1 MIGDHV
7 YINGDFVPRD
17 AAKVSVFDR
26 SFVYG
31 DGVFEGLQAVNGGVF
46 RLEAHID
53 RLYRS
58 ALYLGFE
65 IPLAKSAMIA
75 AVLETARRN
84 QMRDGYLRPIVSR
97 GVGPIGVRHTEKLG
111 PGNVVIIAQHER
123 VEDRADIFASGERA
137 HIVSLRRIPP
147 DSVDSRAKTCNY
159 INNILAFLEARKAGA
174 NTAIML
180 DQHGGVA
187 EGYGSNIFAVR
198 DGVVETPPTGNI
210 LEGITR
216 GVVLELC
223 AELGL
228 DARERAMTSYD
239 LIVADEVF
247 ETATMA
253 EIVPIVAIDGRRI
266 GDGQVGRATKRLH
279 QALRERM
286 ASLRESALIFN
297 AASESAD

>member
-1 MIGDHV
+1 MIGEWV
-7 YINGDFVPRD
+7 YINGEFVPSGE
-17 AAKVSVFDR
+17 AKVSVFDR

-58 ALYLGFE
+58 ARYLGFE
-65 IPLAKSAMIA
+65 IPMTKPAMIA

-84 QMRDGYLRPIVSR
+84 QVRDGYLRPIVSR

-111 PGNVVIIAQHER
+111 PGNVVIVAQHER
-123 VEDRADIFASGERA
+123 VEDRADVFASGEKG
-137 HIVSLRRIPP
+137 HVVSLRRIPP
-147 DSVDSRAKTCNY
+147 DCMDSRAKTCNY
-159 INNILAFLEARKAGA
+159 INNILAYLEARKAGA
-174 NTAIML
+174 STAIML
-180 DQHGGVA
+180 DLHGYVA
-187 EGYGSNIFAVR
+187 EGYGTNIFAVR

-216 GVVLELC
+216 AVVLELC
-223 AELGL
+223 GELGL
-228 DARERAMTSYD
+228 AARERPMTTYD

-253 EIVPIVAIDGRRI
+253 ELVPIVEIDGRRI
-266 GDGQVGRATKRLH
+266 GDGRVGPMAGRLH
-279 QALRERM
+279 GALRERM
-286 ASLRESALIFN
+286 AGLRESALIFN
-297 AASESAD
+297 A